1 MKPTPN
7 TCRKLSG
14 PDNHGSCAVGAG
26 VHGFTLIELLVV
38 IAIIAILAAILLPVL
53 NQSKIRSQGISCLSN
68 MRQLQIGTPL
78 YSGDNSDYL
87 PENSS
92 QGGIAPNIPN
102 WVAGAFASLYWGGSG
117 VTPANDSPAGAS
129 TNVFFLGVLGDNDP
143 AGSGTHLVGSI
154 GGFTRNPGVY
164 HCPADRTLEPGTGQL
179 RVRSC
184 SANCYMGNDSESGSI
199 NTSFVVF
206 KRNSDFAGRLSPCD
220 AFVYLDENPLSL
232 DDGFFYLVESV
243 NPNALSLNEN
253 HPAVNHGNSTSLSFA
268 DGHAE
273 LHVWHD
279 AFLNINITESP
290 TLSDNLWLTRHAT
303 VKN

>member
-1 MKPTPN
+1 MNKKPAN
-7 TCRKLSG
+7 SG
-14 PDNHGSCAVGAG
+14 NNGSGTITTLG
-26 VHGFTLIELLVV
+26 QGFTLIELLVV

-53 NQSKIRSQGISCLSN
+53 SQSQIRAQGISCLSN
-68 MRQLQIGTPL
+68 MRQIQISSTL
-78 YSGDNSDYL
+78 YANDNNDYM
-87 PENSS
+87 PENTPS
-92 QGGIAPNIPN
+92 GGIAPNAPN

-129 TNVFFLGVLGDNDP
+129 TNIFFLGVLGDNDP
-143 AGSGTHLVGSI
+143 GGSGMHLVGSI
-154 GGFTRNPGVY
+154 GSFVKDAGVY
-164 HCPADRTLEPGTGQL
+164 HCPADHTFEPGTGQL

-184 SANCYMGNDSESGSI
+184 SANCYMGNDTSAGSI
-199 NTSFVVF
+199 NSSFIVF
-206 KRNSDFAGRLSPCD
+206 ERYSDFTGRLSPAD

-253 HPAVNHGNSTSLSFA
+253 HPAVNHGDCTSLSFA

-273 LHVWHD
+273 LHAWHN
-279 AFLNINITESP
+279 AFLSININMSATS
-290 TLSDNLWLTRHAT
+290 SDNLWLTQHAT